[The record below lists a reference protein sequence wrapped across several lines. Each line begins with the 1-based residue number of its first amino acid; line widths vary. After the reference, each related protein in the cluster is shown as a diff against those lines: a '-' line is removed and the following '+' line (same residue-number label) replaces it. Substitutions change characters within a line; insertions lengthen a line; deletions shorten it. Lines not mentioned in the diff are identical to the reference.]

1 MSRLDE
7 LIKELCPN
15 GVEYKK
21 TKDIVQEKFWIMP
34 ETPNFIEEGIPYITS
49 KNIKNGFI
57 DFKDVKYVS
66 VDDYNRI
73 SNNRKIKKD
82 DMLITMIGTI
92 GEVAIVEDEI
102 DFYGQNLYLLRM
114 NNEIILNK
122 YYYYYITLNKIK
134 RTLVEKR
141 NTSSQGYIKAGNIE
155 NLLIPVPPLEVQEEI
170 VRILDDY
177 TKSVEEL
184 KEKLNAE
191 LITRKKQY
199 SWYRDYLLKFENKI
213 KIVKLGELFEFK
225 NGINKEKSSFG
236 KGTPIINY
244 VNVYKKNKIYFEDLQ
259 GLVEATDD
267 ELIRYKVKRGDV
279 FFTRTSETIE
289 EIGFTSVLL
298 EDIENCVF
306 SGFLLRARPLTDL
319 LLPEYCAYCFST
331 SSMRNA
337 IIRKSTYTTR
347 ALINGTS
354 LSQIEIPLPPLEV
367 QKRIVEVLDNFE
379 KTCKELNIELS
390 SEIEIKEKEYEFV
403 RNYLLTFEEKSRQAI
418 LACELASLRG
428 KQQAQNL
435 IKILQYVYG
444 YVEVRLG
451 DIASIVRGNGLQKRD
466 FTEEGVGCIHYG
478 QIYTKYGMVAEKTI
492 SFIEESLAEKLR
504 KVEKGDIIFAVT
516 SENIEDLCKCVVWLG
531 EDEIVTGGHTAIL
544 KHNQNSK
551 FLAYYFQ
558 TEAFHSQKRK
568 LATGTKVMDIT
579 ATKLEEILISLPP
592 LEEQHRIVDILDRFD
607 RLCNDIS
614 EGLPAEIE
622 ARQKQYEYYREKLLN
637 FKKL

>member
-418 LACELASLRG
+418 LACELASLRS

-492 SFIEESLAEKLR
+492 SFVEESLAEKLR

-592 LEEQHRIVDILDRFD
+592 LEEQQRIVDILDRFD